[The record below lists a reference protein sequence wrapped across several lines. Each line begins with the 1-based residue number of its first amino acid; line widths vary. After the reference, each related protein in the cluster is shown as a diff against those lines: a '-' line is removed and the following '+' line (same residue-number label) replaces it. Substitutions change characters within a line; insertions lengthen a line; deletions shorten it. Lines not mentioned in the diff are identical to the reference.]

1 MYLFTVKC
9 EWTTD
14 INDVENKCIHEHFSD
29 CAGDKTVAGFFFVF
43 FCVFFFFFFFGG
55 DRLMNLCSGRG
66 GVRD

>member
-14 INDVENKCIHEHFSD
+14 INDVENKGIHEHFSD
-29 CAGDKTVAGFFFVF
+29 CAGDKAVAVF
-43 FCVFFFFFFFGG
+43 LLFFFFFGG
-55 DRLMNLCSGRG
+55 GGNRLMNLCSGRG